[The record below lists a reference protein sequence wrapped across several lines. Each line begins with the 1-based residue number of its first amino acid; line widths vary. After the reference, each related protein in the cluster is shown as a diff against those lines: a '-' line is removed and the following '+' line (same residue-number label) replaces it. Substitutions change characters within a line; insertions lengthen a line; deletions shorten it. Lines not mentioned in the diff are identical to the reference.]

1 MRRSCSRASARM
13 VPRARGTARTRSPR
27 RRRESMTRYG
37 GIDLGGTKIQA
48 VVTDDRHE
56 VLGASRHG
64 TPTTGG
70 PAAVAEEIVTALRE
84 AAAEAGVPMRA
95 LAAVGVGSPGV
106 VDDEAGT
113 VTSARNLS
121 EWEGAYGLRS

>member
-1 MRRSCSRASARM
+1 
-13 VPRARGTARTRSPR
+13 
-27 RRRESMTRYG
+27 MTRYG

-48 VVTDDRHE
+48 VVTDDQHQ
-56 VLGASRHG
+56 VLGASRHA

-70 PAAVAEEIVTALRE
+70 PAAVAEEIISAMRDAT
-84 AAAEAGVPMRA
+84 AEAGMSVNE

-121 EWEGAYGLRS
+121 DWEGTHDLRSVLERAFEAPVALGNDVNVATD

>member
-56 VLGASRHG
+56 VLGASRHA

-84 AAAEAGVPMRA
+84 AAAEAGVPMGE
-95 LAAVGVGSPGV
+95 LAAVGGGSPGV
-106 VDDEAGT
+106 VDDEAG
-113 VTSARNLS
+113 ARPS
-121 EWEGAYGLRS
+121 GAHPAGGGGGLHPP